1 MLKLF
6 NNCLHNCIHGLPLSM
21 TASFLAGEMSHE
33 GTRLLEE
40 SEETLKEIK
49 NCRTWLEYENKPGLQ
64 RSHTLTRTLLLYVV
78 ILYAYCS
85 VGCSVKASLITQV
98 KPGKSVSSCCSAL
111 VYTCLL
117 EESSVF
123 QEQFTLPLPCLSRT
137 SSCTVSLSM
146 VTSLLSEPIT
156 PFCSYSDLFLQSF
169 DSPDCP
175 PLCLDLLGPPLLQW
189 PSLPL
194 VLLKDSSWS
203 SSFIAAFLG
212 FRSYSPLLSHK
223 HSLGTSFRHLSSHL
237 LPSHDLY
244 LTFPES

>member
-6 NNCLHNCIHGLPLSM
+6 NNCLHNCIHGLLLST

-33 GTRLLEE
+33 GTRLLEK

-137 SSCTVSLSM
+137 SSCSFFVDGDFFIVRANNTLLFLFWFVSPKLWLTWLP
-146 VTSLLSEPIT
+146 TSLP
-156 PFCSYSDLFLQSF
+156 
-169 DSPDCP
+169 
-175 PLCLDLLGPPLLQW
+175 W
-189 PSLPL
+189 P
-194 VLLKDSSWS
+194 SWS
-203 SSFIAAFLG
+203 STSSMAISPTCLTKGLFLIL
-212 FRSYSPLLSHK
+212 FVYCSISRVSVLFPSPL
-223 HSLGTSFRHLSSHL
+223 T
-237 LPSHDLY
+237 
-244 LTFPES
+244 